1 MSRRPRTPV
10 ADPHRKANFR
20 EEARGIV
27 AKDRY
32 DRKYGHAVDTAG
44 AIARALERAYK
55 QGFADAQGD
64 HVRPTPELSDGGP
77 LEWVLIPPRP
87 RNAFWSCC
95 LFMFGRHGDQPR
107 GGYLEPDITERG
119 TIGWRL
125 VVAGIEPDKAIGA
138 SSIQPLVRLGLLE
151 GDPAEPHR
159 LTVSARGRST
169 WEHFL
174 ERGGRYP
181 DDLTSS

>member
-1 MSRRPRTPV
+1 M
-10 ADPHRKANFR
+10 
-20 EEARGIV
+20 

-44 AIARALERAYK
+44 AIARALERAYR
-55 QGFADAQGD
+55 QGFADAQVD
-64 HVRPTPELSDGGP
+64 HVRPTPEAEPSGGGP

-107 GGYLEPDITERG
+107 GGYLERDITERG

-125 VVAGIEPDKAIGA
+125 VVTGIAPDKAIGA
-138 SSIQPLVRLGLLE
+138 SSIQPLVRLGLLD
-151 GDPAEPHR
+151 GDPAEPNR
-159 LTVSARGRST
+159 LTVSARGSST

>member
-1 MSRRPRTPV
+1 
-10 ADPHRKANFR
+10 
-20 EEARGIV
+20 
-27 AKDRY
+27 
-32 DRKYGHAVDTAG
+32 
-44 AIARALERAYK
+44 
-55 QGFADAQGD
+55 
-64 HVRPTPELSDGGP
+64 
-77 LEWVLIPPRP
+77 
-87 RNAFWSCC
+87 
-95 LFMFGRHGDQPR
+95 MFGRHGDQPR

-125 VVAGIEPDKAIGA
+125 VVAGIAPDKAIGA

-174 ERGGRYP
+174 ESGGRYP
-181 DDLTSS
+181 EDLTSF